1 MRVVRPDAGYLAWL
15 DFRATGLGDDP
26 ARILIDEGRVALN
39 SGLAFGEPGR
49 GFARINLACNP
60 ETVVEA
66 VRRIA
71 ATVAAARERGAVLAG

>member
-1 MRVVRPDAGYLAWL
+1 V
-15 DFRATGLGDDP
+15 
-26 ARILIDEGRVALN
+26 LIEEGRVALN

-60 ETVVEA
+60 STVIEA

-71 ATVAAARERGAVLAG
+71 ATVSARSTAALAG

>member
-1 MRVVRPDAGYLAWL
+1 VRPVRPDAGYLAWL
-15 DFRATGLGDDP
+15 DFRDAGLGDDP
-26 ARILIDEGRVALN
+26 AAVLIEEGRVALN

-60 ETVVEA
+60 STVIEA

-71 ATVAAARERGAVLAG
+71 ATVSARSTAALAG

>member
-1 MRVVRPDAGYLAWL
+1 MRVIRPDAGYLAWL
-15 DFRATGLGDDP
+15 DFRDTGLGEDP
-26 ARILIDEGRVALN
+26 ARVLIEQGRVALN

-60 ETVVEA
+60 STVVEA

-71 ATVAAARERGAVLAG
+71 ATVAASRPAVLAR